1 MKSLIVLIFWRD
13 LLIRYLTIA
22 AVLLQIGLW
31 LLIFI
36 KILPIANE
44 SDFFSLHYNIY
55 FGIDLI
61 GNWYRIF
68 IVPIVGLV
76 FLIINILLIISL
88 YKREK
93 FLSYFLAASNTLIS
107 LGLLVA
113 LTLIVLLNI

>member
-1 MKSLIVLIFWRD
+1 MKSLLELIFWRD
-13 LLIRYLTIA
+13 LVIRYLTIVSLFFQA
-22 AVLLQIGLW
+22 GLW
-31 LLIFI
+31 LLIII

-44 SDFFSLHYNIY
+44 ADFLSLHYNIY

-68 IVPIVGLV
+68 IVPSVGLI
-76 FLIINILLIISL
+76 FFIINMALIVLL

-93 FLSYFLAASNTLIS
+93 FLSYFLAASNALIG

>member
-1 MKSLIVLIFWRD
+1 MKSLLVLIFWRD
-13 LLIRYLTIA
+13 LVIRYLTIT
-22 AVLLQIGLW
+22 AVLLQTGLW
-31 LLIFI
+31 LLIII

-44 SDFFSLHYNIY
+44 ADFFSLHYNIY

-61 GNWYRIF
+61 GSWYRIF
-68 IVPIVGLV
+68 TVPIVGLV
-76 FLIINILLIISL
+76 FLIINILLIILL

-93 FLSYFLAASNTLIS
+93 FLSYFLAASNLLIS